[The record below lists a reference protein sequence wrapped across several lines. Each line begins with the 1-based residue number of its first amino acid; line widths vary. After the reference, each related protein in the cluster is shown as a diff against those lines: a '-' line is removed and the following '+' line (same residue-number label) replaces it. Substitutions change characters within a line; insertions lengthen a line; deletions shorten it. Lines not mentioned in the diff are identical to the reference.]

1 MELSVGDLVV
11 SVEAAACGVGS
22 GANIV
27 LYSSCDAKLC
37 HGDAYRFGR
46 FWQGQEKKSG
56 RTSAPDA
63 KITNSTCHPSLGVA

>member
-1 MELSVGDLVV
+1 MGLSVGDLVV

-27 LYSSCDAKLC
+27 LYISWMQSFAMEMRIDSVPFGKAK
-37 HGDAYRFGR
+37 RR
-46 FWQGQEKKSG
+46 KRE
-56 RTSAPDA
+56 TSIPDA